1 MPAATSRSLAAGAFV
16 LLAALF
22 TVAAP
27 LAAQDA
33 GRVQGRVLE
42 AETNRPLE
50 GARVRLHRS
59 GLVAVTDQQG
69 RFVIPRAPAGSDT
82 LSVAYIGR
90 EPQARVVTIGRGPAT
105 TVDFSLPVA
114 TVVLQE
120 LTALGVRAK
129 TQAEALNRQQN
140 AANISN
146 IVASDQMG
154 RFPDVSAPEA
164 VQRLPGIAVQRDQG
178 EGRYIQIRGGS
189 ASNTQVS
196 FNGIQVPS
204 PEGEQRQIAL
214 DAVPVDVLESIEV
227 SKAITPDMDADAIG
241 GAVNLVTRQAPE
253 VPTLSAEL
261 SGGYGTIRGEPSYSG
276 ALTYGRRFADNQVGL
291 MLSGSGSRRDFGS
304 DDLESEFDLGDP
316 GPGDDAL
323 ENIETRR
330 YDLWRARIGATAAL
344 DWRAGDN
351 TTFTLTGIYSE
362 LQDDENRRNVIHAIE
377 DGELIFAHKTRY
389 EAMRLFNLAFT
400 GDHLLNNGFTLDYN
414 LSMARSS
421 EKEDFDWESEFIQEG
436 VTFAPDMSDP
446 DNLQTNPSA
455 GSVRDGSYLFDNIIT
470 GGDETTNREL
480 TGGAN
485 LTIPYRFGAQG
496 GGRFR
501 FGVKVRDKNKDQN
514 VTEFENELTDGAD
527 DIVLG
532 QDVGGAFDF
541 DESGYNPGS
550 YEFPGAATSDDDMR
564 GFPDR
569 FGASLEGE
577 LNAEEE
583 TNDYDLDER
592 VVAVYAMTEIDLTPR
607 LMILPGVRYERT
619 SLAVRGNSWDSET
632 ETLTPV
638 TDDNAY
644 NNVFP
649 MVHLRYRITPQTNLR
664 AAFTTT
670 ISRPNFFDLVPYRLR
685 DDEDLG
691 LGNPDLEPTIGRNFD
706 LLLEHYDQR
715 IGVLSAGVFYKSLS
729 DPIFLFT
736 SDNEFGGE
744 TTQPNNVDDGS
755 ILGFEVAAQKQLTM
769 LPYPLDGLGLWA
781 NYTYTDSDVTLPGG
795 REARL
800 AGQAKHVFNT
810 SLSYDRGAFSTSVSL
825 NYHDA
830 FPLEFGGDIVGE
842 FDPDTDLF
850 VDEHLQLDFS
860 ANYLVSPSSSV
871 FLELVNLTNEPFR
884 TYQGSPDRPRQ
895 QEFYESWGRIGFR
908 ISR

>member
-1 MPAATSRSLAAGAFV
+1 MRAPRSRLIIGLSGLFAALLSAAPAA
-16 LLAALF
+16 
-22 TVAAP
+22 
-27 LAAQDA
+27 AQGS
-33 GRVQGRVLE
+33 GRIQGRVTE
-42 AETNRPLE
+42 AETGRPLE
-50 GARVRLHRS
+50 GARVRLSES
-59 GLVAVTDQQG
+59 GLAGVTDQQG
-69 RFVIPRAPAGSDT
+69 RYVITRVPAGTDT
-82 LSVAYIGR
+82 ISVAYIGR
-90 EPQARVVTIGRGPAT
+90 EPQAQLIAVRAGQTADVS
-105 TVDFSLPVA
+105 FSLGVA

-129 TQAEALNRQQN
+129 TQAEALSRQQN

-189 ASNTQVS
+189 AANTQVS

-253 VPTLSAEL
+253 IPTLSAEL
-261 SGGYGTIRGEPSYSG
+261 SGGYGTIRGEPSYAG
-276 ALTYGRRFADNQVGL
+276 ALTYGRRFADNRVGL
-291 MLSGSGSRRDFGS
+291 MLSGSASRRDFGS

-316 GPGDDAL
+316 GPEDDAL

-344 DWRAGDN
+344 DLRAGEN
-351 TTFTLTGIYSE
+351 STFTLTGIYSE
-362 LQDDENRRNVIHAIE
+362 LQDDENRRNVIHEIA
-377 DGELIFAHKTRY
+377 DGELHFLHKTRY

-400 GDHLLNNGFTLDYN
+400 GEHLLSNGFSLDYN
-414 LSMARSS
+414 ASVARSG
-421 EKEDFDWESEFIQEG
+421 EKEDFDWESEFVQEG

-446 DNLQTNPSA
+446 DNLQTNPTP
-455 GSVRDGSYLFDNIIT
+455 GSVRDGTYVFDNIVT
-470 GGDETTNREL
+470 GGDETTNREY

-485 LTIPYRFGAQG
+485 LTVPYRFGMQG
-496 GGRFR
+496 SGRLR
-501 FGVKVRDKNKDQN
+501 FGVKIRDKTKDQD
-514 VTEFENELTDGAD
+514 VTEFENELADGSD

-532 QDVGGAFDF
+532 ADVGGPFDF
-541 DESGYNPGS
+541 GDDYNPGD
-550 YEFPGAATSDDDMR
+550 YEFPTNATSDDDMR
-564 GFPDR
+564 RFPDA
-569 FGASLEGE
+569 FGGSLEGE
-577 LNAEEE
+577 LNVEEN

-592 VVAVYAMTEIDLTPR
+592 VVAAYAMTEIDVTPR
-607 LMILPGVRYERT
+607 LMILPGLRFERT
-619 SLAVRGNSWDSET
+619 SLATRGYQWDSEA

-638 TDDNAY
+638 TADNAY
-644 NNVFP
+644 SNVFP
-649 MVHLRYRITPQTNLR
+649 MLHARYRITPQTNLR

-670 ISRPNFFDLVPYRLR
+670 IARPNFFDLVPYRVR
-685 DDEDLG
+685 DDEDLA
-691 LGNPDLEPTIGRNFD
+691 LGNPELEPTIGRNFD

-715 IGVLSAGVFYKSLS
+715 IGVLSAGVFYKSL
-729 DPIFLFT
+729 DKPIFLFT
-736 SDNEFGGE
+736 GDNEFGGE
-744 TTQPNNVDDGS
+744 TTQPRNVDDGR
-755 ILGFEVAAQKQLTM
+755 ILGFELAVQKQLTM
-769 LPYPLDGLGLWA
+769 LPYPLDALGIWA
-781 NYTYTDSDVTLPGG
+781 NYTLTDSDVTLPGG

-810 SLSYDRGAFSTSVSL
+810 ALSYDRGAFSSQISL

-830 FPLEFGGDIVGE
+830 YVLEFGGDVVDD

-850 VDEHLQLDFS
+850 VDKHLQLDFS
-860 ANYLVSPSSSV
+860 GSYLITPSASV

-884 TYQGSPDRPRQ
+884 TYQGSEDRPRQ

>member
-1 MPAATSRSLAAGAFV
+1 MPAATSRLLTAGAAV
-16 LLAALF
+16 LAVALF
-22 TVAAP
+22 MAAAP
-27 LAAQDA
+27 LAAQGS
-33 GRVQGRVLE
+33 GRVQGRVLDSE
-42 AETNRPLE
+42 GGRPLE
-50 GARVRLHRS
+50 GARVRLSRS
-59 GLVAVTDQQG
+59 GLYGITDQQG
-69 RFVIPRAPAGSDT
+69 RYVIPRVPAGRDT
-82 LSVAYIGR
+82 ISVAYIGR
-90 EPQARVVTIGRGPAT
+90 EPQARVVNVAAGDRPTS
-105 TVDFSLPVA
+105 VDFSLGMA
-114 TVVLQE
+114 AIMLEE
-120 LTALGVRAK
+120 LTSVGIRAR
-129 TQAEALNRQQN
+129 TQAEALTRQQN
-140 AANISN
+140 ASNISN

-154 RFPDVSAPEA
+154 RFPDASAPEA

-261 SGGYGTIRGEPSYSG
+261 SGGYGTIRGEPAYSG
-276 ALTYGRRFADNQVGL
+276 AVTYGRRFAENRFGI
-291 MLSGSGSRRDFGS
+291 MLSGSASRRDFGS

-316 GPGDDAL
+316 GPEDDAL
-323 ENIETRR
+323 ENIETRS
-330 YDLWRARIGATAAL
+330 YDLWRARIGATAGL

-351 TTFTLTGIYSE
+351 STFTLTGIYSE
-362 LQDDENRRNVIHAIE
+362 LQDDENRRNVVHEIE
-377 DGELIFAHKTRY
+377 DGELIFAHKSRY

-414 LSMARSS
+414 LSLARSG
-421 EKEDFDWESEFIQEG
+421 EKEDFDWESEFVQEG

-446 DNLQTNPSA
+446 DNLQTNPTPGAVS
-455 GSVRDGSYLFDNIIT
+455 SGSYVFDNIIT
-470 GGDETTNREL
+470 GGDETTNREY

-485 LTIPYRFGAQG
+485 LTIPYVFGRQG
-496 GGRFR
+496 SGRIK
-501 FGVKVRDKNKDQN
+501 FGVKVRDKTKDQD
-514 VTEFENELTDGAD
+514 VTEFENELVDGAD

-532 QDVGGAFDF
+532 QQVGGAFDF
-541 DESGYNPGS
+541 GDYNPGA
-550 YEFPGAATSDDDMR
+550 YEFPGAATSSEEMR

-569 FGASLEGE
+569 FGTSLEGE
-577 LNAEEE
+577 LNLEEE
-583 TNDYDLDER
+583 TNDYELDER
-592 VVAVYAMTEIDLTPR
+592 VVGAYAMSEIEVSPR
-607 LMILPGVRYERT
+607 LMILPGLRFERT
-619 SLAVRGNSWDSET
+619 SLAVRGNAWDSET
-632 ETLTPV
+632 ESLTPA
-638 TDDNAY
+638 TADNAY

-649 MVHLRYRITPQTNLR
+649 MIHLRYRITPRTNLR
-664 AAFTTT
+664 AAFTTA

-685 DDEDLG
+685 DAEDLA
-691 LGNPDLEPTIGRNFD
+691 LGNPDLEPTLSRNFD

-715 IGVLSAGVFYKSLS
+715 IGVLSAGVFYKQLS

-744 TTQPNNVDDGS
+744 TTQPRNVDDGR
-755 ILGFEVAAQKQLTM
+755 ILGFEVAVQKQLSM
-769 LPYPLDGLGLWA
+769 LPYPLDGLGIWA
-781 NYTYTDSDVTLPGG
+781 NYTLTDSDVELPGG

-800 AGQAKHVFNT
+800 AGQARHVFNT
-810 SLSYDRGAFSTSVSL
+810 ALSYDRGGWSSQVSL

-830 FPLEFGGDIVGE
+830 YPLEFGGDIVGE

-850 VDEHLQLDFS
+850 VDQHLQLDLS
-860 ANYLVSPSSSV
+860 ASYLITPAASV

-884 TYQGSPDRPRQ
+884 TYQGSSDRPRQ